1 MNNLSPVLAAALLQE
16 SCRRSLYHAHLLFFE
31 ILNGFTLKPAPYIEA
46 ICFRYERLLRGETS
60 RLINT
65 MPPRMGKS
73 ELTASLVAFALGHD
87 PTLKFMLVSYGLELS
102 AANLDKVRTIMRDR
116 RYQAIFPNAK
126 IKPGKNRRHHFE
138 TTAGGEVRAIST
150 GGVVTGFGTHF
161 LIIDDLLK
169 ADEALTAAGR
179 EAAIRFYKNSLLS
192 RFNDPASA
200 RIVLVGQRLHENDI
214 VGHVKGLGVRW
225 DHINLPA
232 IAEQDEI
239 IPLGR
244 GRIWTR
250 RKGDLLHPEH
260 MPRWV
265 LDEKLLEFGPRYFAA
280 QYQQNPTVSES
291 CLINLDWF
299 GQYEKVR
306 NRTYYHKVVQSVDPA
321 ITDGANS
328 DYSVGMTW
336 GYREGN
342 WYLLDLFRVKV
353 NFPALRELVIAWHR
367 QWRADALIIEGVSIG
382 HALWAEMKRAELPG
396 LILCPTPK
404 GSKFERLA
412 GCTARLASG
421 KYHLPVSAPW
431 LADLRHELM
440 AFPEG
445 RHDDQ
450 VDALTQFLE
459 FVFDRP
465 SWVRATYGPDGR
477 RNDPIIRKS
486 RIQRGY

>member
-1 MNNLSPVLAAALLQE
+1 MKALSPAILTALLHE
-16 SCRRSLYHAHLLFFE
+16 TCRRSLYHFHLLGFQ
-31 ILNGFTLKPAPYIEA
+31 ILNGFPLKQAPYIEA
-46 ICFRYERLLRGETS
+46 VCHRFECLLRGETS

-65 MPPRMGKS
+65 MPPRLGKS
-73 ELTASLVAFALGHD
+73 EMTASFVAFALGHD

-102 AANLDKVRTIMRDR
+102 TANLDKVRTIMRDPS
-116 RYQAIFPNAK
+116 YQAIFPGVK
-126 IKPGKNRRHHFE
+126 IKAGKNKRHHFE
-138 TTAGGEVRAIST
+138 TTAGGEVRAVST

-169 ADEALTAAGR
+169 ADEALTVVGR
-179 EAAIRFYKNSLLS
+179 ENAIRFYKNSLLS

-200 RIVLVGQRLHENDI
+200 RIVIVGQRLHEDDI

-244 GRIWTR
+244 GRAWTR

-265 LDEKLLEFGPRYFAA
+265 LDEKLLEFGPRYYAA
-280 QYQQNPTVSES
+280 QFQQNPTVSEA
-291 CLINLDWF
+291 CLINLNWF
-299 GQYEKVR
+299 RQYPKAMH
-306 NRTYYHKVVQSVDPA
+306 RTYYHKIVQSWDPA
-321 ITDGANS
+321 ITEGANS

-336 GYREGN
+336 GYRDGC
-342 WYLLDLFRVKV
+342 WYLLDVIRRKMA
-353 NFPALRELVIAWHR
+353 FPKLRAQVIAWHR
-367 QWRADALIIEGVSIG
+367 FWKADALIIEGVSIG
-382 HALWAEMKRAELPG
+382 HSLWAEMKQAGLPG
-396 LILCPTPK
+396 KILCITPK
-404 GSKFERLA
+404 GDKIDRLA
-412 GCTARLASG
+412 GRTAQLATG
-421 KYHLPVSAPW
+421 KFHLPVSAPW
-431 LADLRHELM
+431 LADLRHELT

-465 SWVRATYGPDGR
+465 RWINQTHGPDGR
-477 RNDPIIRKS
+477 PDRIIRPE
-486 RIQRGY
+486 RRRRY